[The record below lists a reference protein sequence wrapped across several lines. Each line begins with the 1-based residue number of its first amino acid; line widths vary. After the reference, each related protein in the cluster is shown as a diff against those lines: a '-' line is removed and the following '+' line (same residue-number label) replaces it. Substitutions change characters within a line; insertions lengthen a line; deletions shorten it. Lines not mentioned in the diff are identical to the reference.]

1 VRPLQQVASRWA
13 SGSSY
18 AGASGALYR
27 CNNVSANADNNIG
40 ARLSIAIRHQSNKKT
55 KQQPSSPRA
64 EIAGEDLG

>member
-1 VRPLQQVASRWA
+1 MRPLQQVASRWA
-13 SGSSY
+13 SGSYY
-18 AGASGALYR
+18 ADANGALNR
-27 CNNVSANADNNIG
+27 NNNDSTNADNNIG